1 MFEGRIQFM
10 IDTQQFTGR
19 LPEQP
24 SGDSALQVGSVLQNR
39 YRITGV
45 IGVGGMGSVYQARDL
60 HFPNVVRYVAVKEML
75 NPHADQGA
83 RELALRTF
91 ERESDMLASLS
102 HPAIPSIFDYFPSK
116 MRAYLVME
124 YINGRDLD
132 AVVNAS
138 NQRLPVSLVEQW
150 AVELC
155 DVLGYLH
162 QQEPEPIVF
171 RDVKP
176 SNIMIDQHGR
186 LRLVDFGI
194 AKIFQ
199 QGQKGTMI
207 GTEGYS
213 APEQYKGEA
222 SPSSDVYGIGATLH
236 HLLTGRDPRLEAPFT
251 FADRPIRESNP
262 EVSPAFEAI
271 IMKALSRDAP
281 DRYLNAT
288 EMKEALEQIAPAAS
302 GGAAYPVPIGLTEEM
317 AAWGDADRGLDALWK
332 FACEDEVRSSPAVHR
347 GVVYIGAY
355 DNNLYAINAADGSFR
370 WKYPTAEGISSSPA
384 VADAENLVLFGSLDH
399 LLYAVDTRVGQLS
412 WTVATQGPVQ
422 SSPTLAHGHVFFG
435 SDDGHLYAVRLA
447 TGRVQWKW
455 WGGAAIR
462 SRPLVTGEIIVVGM
476 ESGDV
481 AGVDLSG
488 QMVWRFKAKRAV
500 VSSPMEHDGLVY
512 FGSMDW
518 HVYALDL
525 ARGWKVWTF
534 RTNKP
539 VVSSP
544 VYGDEKIY
552 IGSVDGKLYALDAQG
567 GKERWSFE
575 TAGQITSSPAFADGV
590 VYFGGIDRHLY
601 SLEAKSGRL
610 RWSFETQG
618 PIVSSPAL
626 HDGVLYVGSLDHCV
640 YALKA

>member
-1 MFEGRIQFM
+1 MV
-10 IDTQQFTGR
+10 DTQRFTGR
-19 LPEQP
+19 FPEQP
-24 SGDSALQVGSVLQNR
+24 SGDSALQVGSILQNR

-60 HFPNVVRYVAVKEML
+60 RFPNVVRYVAVKEML

-83 RELALRTF
+83 RELTLRTF

-102 HPAIPSIFDYFPSK
+102 HPAVPGIYDYFPSK

-132 AVVNAS
+132 AIVNAS
-138 NQRLPVSLVEQW
+138 SERLPVALVQQW

-162 QQEPEPIVF
+162 RQEPEPIIF

-213 APEQYKGEA
+213 APEQYRGEA
-222 SPSSDVYGIGATLH
+222 TPASDVYGIGATLH

-251 FADRPIRESNP
+251 FAERPIRESNP
-262 EVSPAFEAI
+262 DVSPEFETI
-271 IMKALSRDAP
+271 IMKALSFDAA
-281 DRYLNAT
+281 DRYPHAT
-288 EMKEALEQIAPAAS
+288 AMKEALEQITEVGESSVIAP
-302 GGAAYPVPIGLTEEM
+302 GARLTDEM
-317 AAWGDADRGLDALWK
+317 SAWDEADRGVAALWK
-332 FACEDEVRSSPAVHR
+332 FCCEDEVRSSPVVHR
-347 GVVYIGAY
+347 GVVYVGAY
-355 DNNLYAINAADGSFR
+355 DNNLYAINAADGTFR
-370 WKYPTAEGISSSPA
+370 WKYPSAEGISSSPT

-412 WTVATQGPVQ
+412 WTVATQGAVQ
-422 SSPTLAHGHVFFG
+422 SSPAIAHGHVFFG

-462 SRPLVTGEIIVVGM
+462 SRPLVTGEMIVVGL

-481 AGVDLSG
+481 AGIDLSG

-500 VSSPMEHDGLVY
+500 VSSPLEHDGLVF

-518 HVYALDL
+518 HVYALEL

-544 VYGDEKIY
+544 AYGDEKIY
-552 IGSVDGKLYALDAQG
+552 IGSVDGSLYALDVAT
-567 GKERWSFE
+567 GKERWRYE
-575 TAGQITSSPAFADGV
+575 TGGQVTSSPAYDNGV
-590 VYFGGIDRHLY
+590 VFFGSIDGHVY
-601 SLEAKSGRL
+601 SLETKSGRL
-610 RWSFETQG
+610 RWSFETSG
-618 PIVSSPAL
+618 PVVASPAL
-626 HDGVLYVGSLDHCV
+626 HDGVVYIGSMDHCV

>member
-1 MFEGRIQFM
+1 MV
-10 IDTQQFTGR
+10 DTQRFTGR
-19 LPEQP
+19 FPEQP

-60 HFPNVVRYVAVKEML
+60 RFPNVVRYVAVKEMM

-83 RELALRTF
+83 RELTLRTF

-102 HPAIPSIFDYFPSK
+102 HPAVPGIYDYFPSK

-132 AVVNAS
+132 AIVNAS
-138 NQRLPVSLVEQW
+138 GERLSVALVQQW

-162 QQEPEPIVF
+162 QQEPEAIIF

-213 APEQYKGEA
+213 APEQYRGEA
-222 SPSSDVYGIGATLH
+222 TPASDVYGIGATLH

-251 FADRPIRESNP
+251 FAERPIREGNP
-262 EVSPAFEAI
+262 DISPEFEAI
-271 IMKALSRDAP
+271 IMKALSFDAA
-281 DRYLNAT
+281 DRYPHAT
-288 EMKEALEQIAPAAS
+288 AMREALEQITEVADS
-302 GGAAYPVPIGLTEEM
+302 SVIVPSARLTDEM
-317 AAWGDADRGLDALWK
+317 IAWGDADHGVAALWK
-332 FACEDEVRSSPAVHR
+332 FCCEDEVRSSPVIHR
-347 GVVYIGAY
+347 GVVYVGAY
-355 DNNLYAINAADGSFR
+355 DNNLYAINAVDGSFR
-370 WKYPTAEGISSSPA
+370 WKYPSAEGISSSPT

-412 WTVATQGPVQ
+412 WTVATQGAVQ
-422 SSPTLAHGHVFFG
+422 SSPTIAHGHVFFG

-462 SRPLVTGEIIVVGM
+462 SRPLVTGEMIVVGL

-481 AGVDLSG
+481 AGIDLSG

-500 VSSPMEHDGLVY
+500 VSSPLEHDGLVF

-518 HVYALDL
+518 HVYALEL

-544 VYGDEKIY
+544 AFGDEKIY
-552 IGSVDGKLYALDAQG
+552 IGSVDGSLYALDIAT
-567 GKERWSFE
+567 GKERWHYE
-575 TAGQITSSPAFADGV
+575 TRGQVTSSPAYDNGAVFFGSIDG
-590 VYFGGIDRHLY
+590 HLY
-601 SLEAKSGRL
+601 SLETKSGRL
-610 RWSFETQG
+610 RWSFETGG
-618 PIVSSPAL
+618 PVVASPAL
-626 HDGVLYVGSLDHCV
+626 HDGVLYIGSMDHCV

>member
-1 MFEGRIQFM
+1 MV
-10 IDTQQFTGR
+10 DTQRFTGR
-19 LPEQP
+19 FPEQP
-24 SGDSALQVGSVLQNR
+24 SGDSALQVGSILQNR

-60 HFPNVVRYVAVKEML
+60 RFPNVVRYVAVKEML

-83 RELALRTF
+83 RELTLRTF

-102 HPAIPSIFDYFPSK
+102 HPAVPGIYDYFPSK

-132 AVVNAS
+132 AIVNAS
-138 NQRLPVSLVEQW
+138 SERLPVALVQQW

-162 QQEPEPIVF
+162 RQEPEPIIF

-213 APEQYKGEA
+213 APEQYRGEA
-222 SPSSDVYGIGATLH
+222 TPASDVYGIGATLH

-251 FADRPIRESNP
+251 FAERPIRESNP
-262 EVSPAFEAI
+262 DVSPEFEAI
-271 IMKALSRDAP
+271 IMKALSFDAA
-281 DRYLNAT
+281 DRYPHAT
-288 EMKEALEQIAPAAS
+288 AMKEALEQITEVGESSVIAP
-302 GGAAYPVPIGLTEEM
+302 GARLTYEM
-317 AAWGDADRGLDALWK
+317 SAWDEADRGVAALWK
-332 FACEDEVRSSPAVHR
+332 FCCEDEVRSSPVVHR
-347 GVVYIGAY
+347 GVVYVGAY
-355 DNNLYAINAADGSFR
+355 DNNLYAINAADGTFR
-370 WKYPTAEGISSSPA
+370 WKYPSAEGISSSPT

-412 WTVATQGPVQ
+412 WTVATQGAVQ
-422 SSPTLAHGHVFFG
+422 SSPAIAHGHVFFG

-462 SRPLVTGEIIVVGM
+462 SRPLVTGEMIVVGL

-481 AGVDLSG
+481 AGIDLSG

-500 VSSPMEHDGLVY
+500 VSSPLEHDGLVF

-518 HVYALDL
+518 HVYALEL

-544 VYGDEKIY
+544 AYGDEKIY
-552 IGSVDGKLYALDAQG
+552 IGSVDGSLYALDVAT
-567 GKERWSFE
+567 GKERWRYE
-575 TAGQITSSPAFADGV
+575 TGGQVTSSPAYDNGV
-590 VYFGGIDRHLY
+590 VFFGSIDGHVY
-601 SLEAKSGRL
+601 SLETKSGRL
-610 RWSFETQG
+610 RWSFETSG
-618 PIVSSPAL
+618 PVVASPAL
-626 HDGVLYVGSLDHCV
+626 HDGVVYIGSMDHCV